1 VWLARGYPLGR
12 LHWRDPGVGF
22 ARSCCR
28 SVCLD
33 TLLPAASEKD
43 AALGRWLARELP
55 APGSGDRAWLPRRF
69 RDWRRG
75 AYALAHPPPTRLA
88 WPGPGGVWG
97 AGVRAERAR
106 SSGQIWPCLRQDMR
120 CSESFFLTPVLSVL
134 GRNLPSTT
142 DWRP

>member
-1 VWLARGYPLGR
+1 MWLARGYPLGR

-22 ARSCCR
+22 ARSSCR

-75 AYALAHPPPTRLA
+75 AYSLAHPPPHLSGLA
-88 WPGPGGVWG
+88 WAWWLCGAPGC
-97 AGVRAERAR
+97 
-106 SSGQIWPCLRQDMR
+106 GQNGHVVQGKFGP
-120 CSESFFLTPVLSVL
+120 
-134 GRNLPSTT
+134 
-142 DWRP
+142 